1 MKTEPNICDRAGVRR
16 GRAGVVTVF
25 HGLETRMFPHFC
37 MFRRGRRGGPRPF
50 LENKEYRS
58 RKKNKKERNKKKTTA
73 DPGDPGDPGE
83 APVYAGLRAGVAVL
97 TPARPR
103 RDAIKPTQNR
113 SNVKR
118 QTLKSRLLNT
128 QCRSTQRGQHCRA
141 GKSLESTNTKAK
153 VKHPTPACK
162 GNS

>member
-1 MKTEPNICDRAGVRR
+1 MKTKPRVCPRAGVRR

-58 RKKNKKERNKKKTTA
+58 REKSKKERNKKETTA

-83 APVYAGLRAGVAVL
+83 APVYAGLRAGIAIL

-103 RDAIKPTQNR
+103 RDAIKHTQNGI
-113 SNVKR
+113 NVKR
-118 QTLKSRLLNT
+118 PTPKSKPLTPSADRPSGNT
-128 QCRSTQRGQHCRA
+128 VGRKNPGA
-141 GKSLESTNTKAK
+141 INIKAN
-153 VKHPTPACK
+153 VKHLTPTSK